1 MGSAHCGYA
10 PNINVQICRY
20 FSNKNSYFSV
30 LIKSQPVQKS
40 SPIQRI
46 TLPFGRVKP
55 VISKDSNNLIS
66 QLKTFSCSKCEKV
79 FISEQHL
86 EVHLLIVHDEMGA
99 YTKAESTVQVKTEK
113 AIFSIVEVKQE
124 NMAETDVLSF
134 KQEELFNDYNE

>member
-30 LIKSQPVQKS
+30 LIKSQSVQKS
-40 SPIQRI
+40 SLIQRI
-46 TLPFGRVKP
+46 TLPFGRAKP

-79 FISEQHL
+79 FISERHL
-86 EVHLLIVHDEMGA
+86 EVHLLTVHDGA

-124 NMAETDVLSF
+124 NMAETDVFSL
-134 KQEELFNDYNE
+134 KQEELFNDYNW